1 MKFDTSLPIY
11 RQVVT
16 AIKKDIVSGK
26 SIRETSCRPD
36 GIWLFSTPSTP
47 TPQRRSI
54 RNWSR
59 KASAIPKGDWALL

>member
-26 SIRETSCRPD
+26 IHPGD
-36 GIWLFSTPSTP
+36 KLP